1 MGYKKIAVIGGGP
14 AGLTASLFLANA
26 GMSVTLFEKRSSLGG
41 AVKHAIPDFLYAC
54 DSIDKDI
61 ELARSAGVEIVLGA
75 EIYCLSEL
83 RAEGYDK
90 IIFATGAWIPVEI
103 ELEKGIALNALDF
116 LAHLKHSYN
125 SSSQSTVSSAIFG
138 ESIAVIGAG
147 NIAVAAALA
156 AKRIKGIRNV
166 ALIYRRTKQLMPAE
180 PEKVNRATAEGI
192 ELHELLSP
200 KSFENGI
207 LTCYRTKLGKPDE
220 SGRGSPILTEETI
233 KIPADTVIAATGNK
247 SSVGYVDE
255 NAKDVYIIGAAADR
269 NMTIAQA
276 IEDAKKCVEAVLNLQ

>member
-26 GMSVTLFEKRSSLGG
+26 GMSVTLFERRNTLGG
-41 AVKHAIPDFLYAC
+41 AVRHIIPDFLYPC

-61 ELARSAGVEIVLGA
+61 ALVESSGVEIVLGA
-75 EIYCLSEL
+75 EIYCLSKL

-90 IIFATGAWIPVEI
+90 IIFATGALIPVEI

-116 LAHLKHSYN
+116 LSHLKFSYN
-125 SSSQSTVSSAIFG
+125 SSPQSTVSSAVFG
-138 ESIAVIGAG
+138 ESIAIIGGG
-147 NIAVAAALA
+147 NVAVAAALT
-156 AKRIKGIRNV
+156 AKRIKGVKNV

-180 PEKVNRATAEGI
+180 TKNVSRVIAEGI

-207 LTCYRTKLGKPDE
+207 LTCYRTFLGTPDE
-220 SGRGSPILTEETI
+220 SGRCSPSLTEETTE
-233 KIPADTVIAATGNK
+233 IPADTVIAAAGNK

-269 NMTIAQA
+269 NMTVAQA
-276 IEDAKKCVEAVLNLQ
+276 IEDAKKCVESFL